1 MRASGVRPYP
11 GIMPEPRHEH
21 HATVSYSIDL
31 ENRIESVGG
40 GWLAFACANGAPEL
54 TPAAV
59 LGRHIG
65 DFIADP
71 GTRHIYGLLYG
82 LVRDGATLRLPFRC
96 DGPEV
101 ERNMLLRLSPAGFGG
116 VRCDTFL
123 LAEKH
128 RPAIALLDATAP
140 RGTDLVVMCSW
151 CKRIR
156 HQEQWLDLE
165 EGVRRL
171 NLLSHASSP
180 ELSHGV
186 CPSCVVAYF
195 PPPNRRTEQGE
206 PASVSEPYGRL
217 A

>member
-1 MRASGVRPYP
+1 MS
-11 GIMPEPRHEH
+11 EPRPGPH
-21 HATVSYSIDL
+21 TGVSYSIDL
-31 ENRIESVGG
+31 EDRIQSVGD

-59 LGRHIG
+59 LGRSIG

-82 LVRDGATLRLPFRC
+82 LVRRGTTLQLPFRC
-96 DGPEV
+96 DAPEV
-101 ERNMLLRLSPAGFGG
+101 ERNMLLRLSPAGSGG

-123 LAEKH
+123 LAEQH
-128 RPAIALLDATAP
+128 RPVIALLDATAP
-140 RGTDLVVMCSW
+140 RGTDFLVMCSW

-156 HQEQWLDLE
+156 HQGQWLDLE

-171 NLLSHASSP
+171 KLLSHAPWP

-186 CPSCVVAYF
+186 CPSCIVAYF
-195 PPPNRRTEQGE
+195 PPAKGE
-206 PASVSEPYGRL
+206 TLPVTEPYGRWPDSL
-217 A
+217 DSIRLDIPTP

>member
-1 MRASGVRPYP
+1 MA
-11 GIMPEPRHEH
+11 EPRRGA
-21 HATVSYSIDL
+21 HASVSYSIDR

-59 LGRHIG
+59 LGRRIE

-101 ERNMLLRLSPAGFGG
+101 ERSMLLQLSPAGSGG

-128 RPAIALLDATAP
+128 RPLIALLDPNAP

-156 HQEQWLDLE
+156 HQGQWLDLE
-165 EGVRRL
+165 EGVQRL

-186 CPSCVVAYF
+186 CPSCIVAYF
-195 PPPNRRTEQGE
+195 PPAKMRTEQGE
-206 PASVSEPYGRL
+206 PPSVIEPCGRL